1 MSWIW
6 RVGLSQNETSEELLN
21 KSGLKYE
28 QVEVEDALKKHIPET
43 IGKPYKLQTSMRL
56 DAPNF
61 FSCSSLASYLYVFAG
76 VYMPSLVIEK
86 FNFTKP
92 ITKEELRFGD
102 FVYSFNDADEDR
114 KSPNHMGIY
123 MGDGNILQASGY
135 WYKGQVLIENMSE
148 SPSFKNLI
156 GFGRVVDDLKEK
168 RYVVEIPD
176 DREDLREKENLIK
189 YLNSKI

>member
-6 RVGLSQNETSEELLN
+6 RVGLSQNETSDELLN

-28 QVEVEDALKKHIPET
+28 QIEVEEALKKHIPET

-61 FSCSSLASYLYVFAG
+61 FSCSSLGSYLYVFAG

-156 GFGRVVDDLKEK
+156 GFGRVVDDLKER

>member
-21 KSGLKYE
+21 KSGFKYE
-28 QVEVEDALKKHIPET
+28 QVEVEEALKKHIPET

-61 FSCSSLASYLYVFAG
+61 FSCSSLGSYLYVFAG

-156 GFGRVVDDLKEK
+156 GFGRVVDDLKER

>member
-6 RVGLSQNETSEELLN
+6 RVGLSQNETSDELLN

-28 QVEVEDALKKHIPET
+28 QIEVEEALKKHIPET

-61 FSCSSLASYLYVFAG
+61 FSCSSLGSYLYVFAG

-92 ITKEELRFGD
+92 VTKEELRFGD

-156 GFGRVVDDLKEK
+156 GFGRVVDDLKER